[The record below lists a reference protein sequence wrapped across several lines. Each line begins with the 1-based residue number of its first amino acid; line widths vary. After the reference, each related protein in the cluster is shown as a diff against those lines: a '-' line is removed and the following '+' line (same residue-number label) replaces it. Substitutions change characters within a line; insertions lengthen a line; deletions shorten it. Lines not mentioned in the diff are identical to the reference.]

1 MKKICLVI
9 TGLCLSIIG
18 AFAQVSDSS
27 AYKSR
32 KLVVEE
38 VNLVSSYYHQDGN
51 NSAVEGGIG
60 SEKLT
65 DFANILEVKMY
76 HYDKKNRKHS
86 WALEAGIDYYTSAS
100 SDRIDTK
107 ANSSASSSDIRFYP
121 MVSCNM
127 ENEVKGTNIGLHASF
142 STEFDY
148 QSIGFGASFGKKSK
162 DRNRELT
169 LRAQAYLDQVSII
182 LPIEL
187 RGFGGGGED
196 EGYPREARNS
206 YSFSASVSQV
216 INERLQLMLIT
227 ELVKQDG
234 FLALPFHRVIF
245 NDNSPARSE
254 KLPSSRFKVPIG
266 LRANYFMGDHL
277 VLRSFYRYYQ
287 DDWGLN
293 SHTADIEA
301 AYKFSSFVSL
311 TPFYRYYKQTAI
323 DYFAPYQQHKPTDEF
338 YTSNYDL
345 SAFTSHF
352 YGAGIRLGAPRGV
365 LGIKKWNMV
374 EIRYGRYNRSTN
386 LNANIIS
393 MHLKFK

>member
-127 ENEVKGTNIGLHASF
+127 ENEVKGPNIGLHASF

-234 FLALPFHRVIF
+234 FLALPFHRVIN
-245 NDNSPARSE
+245 NDFTVRSE

-311 TPFYRYYKQTAI
+311 TPFYRYYKQTSI

>member
-234 FLALPFHRVIF
+234 FLALPFHRVIN
-245 NDNSPARSE
+245 NDFTVRSE

-277 VLRSFYRYYQ
+277 VLRSFYRSYQ

-311 TPFYRYYKQTAI
+311 TPFYRYYKQTSI